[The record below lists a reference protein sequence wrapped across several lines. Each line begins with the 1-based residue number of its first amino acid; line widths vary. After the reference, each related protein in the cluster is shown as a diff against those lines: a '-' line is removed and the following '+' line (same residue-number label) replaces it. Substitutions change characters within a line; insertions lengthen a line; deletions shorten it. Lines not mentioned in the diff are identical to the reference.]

1 MITYE
6 DVKKNEDIGAYIRKQ
21 DEYLSAIGFTEHS
34 FAHVTKVAETAGYIL
49 ETLGY
54 SKKEIEL
61 AKIAGYMHDIGKI
74 VNRTNHSLTGA
85 VMAFRILD
93 NMDMKAEDIATIVTA
108 IGNHEEALG
117 KA

>member
-34 FAHVTKVAETAGYIL
+34 FAHVAKVAETAGYIL

-61 AKIAGYMHDIGKI
+61 AKIAGYMHDIGNI
-74 VNRTNHSLTGA
+74 VNRTTIPLQGLLWLSEYLTTW
-85 VMAFRILD
+85 I
-93 NMDMKAEDIATIVTA
+93 
-108 IGNHEEALG
+108 
-117 KA
+117 